1 MTADTG
7 PCILVRSTSTM
18 LHVLYICRSM
28 IYRSLAVKRPAPVR
42 RAPLERFA
50 ARSAAARG
58 ASRRRPHVQ
67 RGPHARGV
75 WPRLPNVAHPLAWVK
90 VRTTSARSAPRPAAR
105 AFRWLGAHRGPVCTA
120 RCLVPGWRLL
130 IIVSVSCLPCP
141 PGVTAG
147 AAVHLVARLGRPPLL
162 PRFAPRS
169 AVPDSARGVA
179 GAGYRR
185 ARRRERRDAP
195 AAAAFLAPAGVL
207 HAVCKRAC
215 VMLMVVARCSS
226 SCRRRSSTPRSP

>member
-1 MTADTG
+1 MAVT
-7 PCILVRSTSTM
+7 
-18 LHVLYICRSM
+18 VLYICRSM

-58 ASRRRPHVQ
+58 ASRRRPHAESC
-67 RGPHARGV
+67 PHARGV
-75 WPRLPNVAHPLAWVK
+75 YHRPRVSGPHGPARWAHRGGAA
-90 VRTTSARSAPRPAAR
+90 TTGEEATDQR
-105 AFRWLGAHRGPVCTA
+105 LGAHRGPVCTA

-162 PRFAPRS
+162 LRSAPRS